1 MTPLLQPFTGFV
13 PESAF
18 AHRVVGPPIA
28 MLSPDQREA
37 ARLDPLSFRHVIGRG
52 AGTSKE
58 EADEWMRTCVDEG
71 VLHAVGPAVFVYR
84 LAKEDFIA
92 TGLVVDVSIPA
103 YEEGLIKRHEK
114 TISKTEERM
123 AASMQQMRISGNPV
137 ALAHRPDAK
146 VDDVIEA
153 YTRREPGVSFVAAD
167 GWAHSLWPVEGDEAW
182 QLCDLFNDALYITD
196 GHHRFA
202 AAALMARDEGIPDLH
217 IPGALFSSTELRLR
231 AFARCVVD
239 PEADLA
245 AALERLGDEH
255 RLVEVSDV
263 EARPTGR
270 AEFGV
275 KVAGRAF
282 RLTIDHDRIPGDLYG
297 SLDVNLLQDLIL
309 GPVFGVTEPRDD
321 PRLHFAADS
330 PAVSTHTPCEAWFLP
345 FPASVSDVMAVADAG
360 LTMPPKS
367 TWFAPKLP
375 SGLVVQMHGDTP

>member
-13 PESAF
+13 PESSY

-28 MLSPDQREA
+28 LLSPDQRKA

-58 EADEWMRTCVDEG
+58 EANEWLRTCVDTG

-84 LAKEDFIA
+84 LAKEDFVA

-103 YEEGLIKRHEK
+103 YESGLIKRHEK
-114 TISKTEERM
+114 TISRTEEKMASYMQDMRM
-123 AASMQQMRISGNPV
+123 IGNPV
-137 ALAHRPDAK
+137 ALAHRPDPK
-146 VDDVIEA
+146 VDGVIDA
-153 YTRREPGVSFVAAD
+153 YTRREPAVSFVAAD

-182 QLCDLFNDALYITD
+182 ELCALFNDALYITD

-202 AAALMARDEGIPDLH
+202 AAALVARREGIPDLH

-231 AFARCVVD
+231 AFARCIVD
-239 PEADLA
+239 PEANLG
-245 AALERLGDEH
+245 AALERIGAEH
-255 RLVEVSDV
+255 ELVEVSDV

-275 KVAGRAF
+275 KVAGKAF
-282 RLTIDHDRIPGDLYG
+282 RLRVDHGRIPDDLYG

-309 GPVFGVTEPRDD
+309 GPVFDVTDPRED
-321 PRLHFAADS
+321 PRLHFVADT
-330 PAVSTHTPCEAWFLP
+330 PAGGSHVPCEAWFLP
-345 FPASVSDVMAVADAG
+345 FPASVADVMAVADAG

-375 SGLVVQMHGDTP
+375 SGLVVQMLDEMT